1 MDMKLYKLFFN
12 QAVTLKSELGWNE
25 EIPNSTVKNIDLI
38 EILCNSKQLK
48 QHWFYI
54 MWEAN
59 SKTETHFDVLARQRF
74 SFCSGLKV

>member
-1 MDMKLYKLFFN
+1 MMRVNKLFKLHIVCEYCTVMDMKLYKLFFN

-54 MWEAN
+54 M
-59 SKTETHFDVLARQRF
+59 
-74 SFCSGLKV
+74 